1 MESVAGAC
9 ARARECVCYNL
20 LTALTRGKVKRM
32 AVEAKLQNIS
42 KLRAGEETLA
52 TN

>member
-1 MESVAGAC
+1 MAGAC
-9 ARARECVCYNL
+9 ARARESVCYNL
-20 LTALTRGKVKRM
+20 LTALTRAKVKRM

-42 KLRAGEETLA
+42 KLRAGENKLV